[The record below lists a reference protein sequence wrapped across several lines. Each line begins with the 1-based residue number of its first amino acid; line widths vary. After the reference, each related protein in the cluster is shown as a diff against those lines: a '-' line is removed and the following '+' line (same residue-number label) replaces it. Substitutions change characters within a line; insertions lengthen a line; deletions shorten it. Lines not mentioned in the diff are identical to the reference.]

1 MIPEHTQLDYSGQHI
16 YVGLDVH
23 KKKWN
28 VTILTQEIEHRRFTM
43 PPEAHVL
50 GQYLR
55 RYFPGASYDSV
66 YEAGFCGFS
75 VHRALC
81 DEGIDSMVVNAADVP
96 TTDKQKRRKSDP
108 VDSRK
113 LATERR
119 NGSLTPLYVPSLVA
133 QQDRTLVRLRHA
145 LVKKQTR
152 CKNQIKGL
160 LSYYGITIPEDS
172 VHCYWSRRYITYLRS
187 VAAVHTSSA
196 RALLLLLD
204 ELDFMRNHVLRAT
217 RELRAL
223 AGDESRRQDVAHIV
237 AIAGFSVVS
246 AMMLLTEL
254 VDIGRFRSLD
264 ALASY
269 VGLVPD
275 EHSSG
280 EDQTFTDIT
289 MRRNPF
295 LRHILIEAAWVAA
308 RYDPELLMCFTKLTQ
323 RMSKKQAIVHIAR
336 KLLSRVRFV
345 LKHGQPL
352 APYAGGA
359 AVVQHCA

>member
-1 MIPEHTQLDYSGQHI
+1 MIAQHTQLDYSGQHI
-16 YVGLDVH
+16 HVGIDVH

-43 PPEAHVL
+43 PPDAHVL

-55 RYFPGASYDSV
+55 RYFPGASYHSV

-81 DEGIDSMVVNAADVP
+81 NEGIDSMVVNAADVP

-119 NGSLTPLYVPSLVA
+119 KGSLTPLYVPPLDA
-133 QQDRTLVRLRHA
+133 QQDRTLVRLRHGI
-145 LVKKQTR
+145 VTKQTR
-152 CKNQIKGL
+152 CKNQIKSL
-160 LSYYGITIPEDS
+160 LSYYGMPMPEEM
-172 VHCYWSRRYITYLRS
+172 VHHYWSRRYLTYLKS
-187 VAAVHTSSA
+187 LAARTNSSA
-196 RALLLLLD
+196 RALQLLLD
-204 ELDFMRNHVLRAT
+204 ELEFQRSNLLRVT
-217 RELRAL
+217 RDLRAL
-223 AGDESRRQDVAHIV
+223 AGDESRRHDVAHLV
-237 AIAGFSVVS
+237 SIAGISVVS
-246 AMMLLTEL
+246 AMILLTEL

-269 VGLVPD
+269 VGLIPD

-295 LRHILIEAAWVAA
+295 LRHILIEAAWVAV
-308 RYDPELLMCFTKLTQ
+308 RYDPELLMCFTRLTQ

-352 APYAGGA
+352 APYAGDA
-359 AVVQHCA
+359 AVARHLA